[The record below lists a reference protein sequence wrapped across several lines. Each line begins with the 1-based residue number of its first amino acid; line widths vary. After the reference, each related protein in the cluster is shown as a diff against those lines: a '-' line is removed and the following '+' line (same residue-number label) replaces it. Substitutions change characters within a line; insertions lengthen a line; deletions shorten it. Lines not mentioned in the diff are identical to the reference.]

1 MPVERHALGEAPR
14 ELLDLSRREA
24 LGEPRV
30 QPPAQRADGAGMDV
44 RDARVHP
51 GPEQEVR
58 EVDDDALVERKS
70 GADRE
75 CVVVG
80 QGAELELRDRFE
92 LRRRQPRRLCQRR
105 VLCESVRAARERGDD
120 EDAELELARRDRT
133 RALELEELAPD
144 VAKDRR
150 RARHRRPEMPEG
162 RREPLA
168 LVPERPQI
176 VGKFV
181 ARHVRE
187 ERHPPIIGVAAESV
201 YTRGLGRLTWIS
213 S

>member
-1 MPVERHALGEAPR
+1 MLVNSPKRMSVSSFYRGPTGRGSDPQTLSNLEELIVPVERHALGEAPR
-14 ELLDLSRREA
+14 ELLDLSRRKA

-30 QPPAQRADGAGMDV
+30 QSPAQRADGAGMDV

-70 GADRE
+70 RPDRE
-75 CVVVG
+75 RVVVG

-120 EDAELELARRDRT
+120 EDAEL
-133 RALELEELAPD
+133 
-144 VAKDRR
+144 
-150 RARHRRPEMPEG
+150 
-162 RREPLA
+162 
-168 LVPERPQI
+168 
-176 VGKFV
+176 
-181 ARHVRE
+181 
-187 ERHPPIIGVAAESV
+187 
-201 YTRGLGRLTWIS
+201 
-213 S
+213 